1 MFKNI
6 NQDCL
11 VKCQIFRNSIKYSP
25 FDSAQGDSQTERSRS
40 LHLLTKPF
48 WNLNYQLRL
57 LTLIFLFL
65 LNLTSTG
72 KPPLISIVTD
82 KQPGISVQ
90 HGLSKLTEAL
100 RAKNMSF
107 EKVGSLKEA
116 KGEQIIVAGLS
127 TGNSEAGQMLKAGNH
142 AVPEVP
148 EALTI
153 WKTKSQNKPVLL
165 ISGFD
170 DTGLMYAL
178 LDMAKRIKWSTDKEN
193 PLSEVREI
201 TEKPDVAQRAISFYT
216 MNRAYWE
223 SRFYDETYWERYL
236 DLLAENRFNSMVV
249 IFGYENG
256 GFLAPCYPYFF
267 DVESYPDV
275 KMVGITAEE
284 QQKNLDAFNRLI
296 QMAHDRGIRFTA
308 GIWDHIYRGGV
319 QGGGIPGAKDAPDKP
334 VSGLVWGVNSDNLTS
349 YTKAALAKFVKTFPD
364 LDAIQ
369 FRMHNESGLK
379 NEEQVGFW
387 ADVFRMMK
395 ESAPNLQ
402 LDLRAKELPD
412 AVVQS
417 AIDNRIKFRITT
429 KYWMEQMG
437 MPFHPTQ
444 INPEKSPRRH
454 SYADMLRYP
463 QVYKMHWRLW
473 NGGTARVLLWGDPEY
488 VRRFAEST
496 HLYDGDGY
504 EVNEPLVT
512 KMLAQPHD
520 AKPFDLLNPQYR
532 YYNYEFER
540 YWHFFQVFGR
550 IGYNPATAPDL
561 WQKEFEIRFGKKAA
575 PSIESALHKASWV
588 LPRIVASV
596 YPYSGFPMTRGW
608 AEKQRLGN
616 LENYAKNTGSDLQ
629 QFASFDDEAKLLIEG
644 GESAKIL
651 PSMNSRWFEQT
662 SSEINRLI
670 SEAEKAV
677 GNSANKEFISTITDL
692 KILSNLALFH
702 SRRIPAAVSY
712 RIFEITKN
720 VSALDEAIKHER
732 NAVEAWRQIVAAAG
746 DVYTE
751 NLMLG
756 VSVADLTGH
765 WKDELVMLEKGLKDL
780 EQKRIDLKVKGTVLK
795 SPKYNSSSK
804 SDWAGLF
811 QIEHERVT
819 SLPVGQSLKIKIKV
833 TTPAGIKRIELSH
846 RNVNQDVDYKTIPMV
861 KTGDPDVF
869 EAMVSADEIDPKWDY
884 IYFIKI
890 MDNENHGTIF
900 PDLNR
905 ETPYII
911 VKLLR

>member
-1 MFKNI
+1 MKNHFKLSVLI
-6 NQDCL
+6 
-11 VKCQIFRNSIKYSP
+11 
-25 FDSAQGDSQTERSRS
+25 T
-40 LHLLTKPF
+40 
-48 WNLNYQLRL
+48 
-57 LTLIFLFL
+57 LTLL
-65 LNLTSTG
+65 LISSVNCYSTNVT
-72 KPPLISIVTD
+72 PEISIVTD
-82 KQPGISVQ
+82 NQPGISVQ
-90 HGLSKLTEAL
+90 HGLTKLTEVL
-100 RAKNMSF
+100 RVKNISF
-107 EKVGSLKEA
+107 EEVKSLKEA
-116 KGEQIIVAGLS
+116 KGEQIIVAGIS
-127 TGNSEAGQMLKAGNH
+127 TGKGEAAKLLKAGNH
-142 AVPEVP
+142 SVPEVP
-148 EALTI
+148 QALTV
-153 WKTKSQNKPVLL
+153 WKTKSQGKPVWV

-170 DTGLMYAL
+170 DVGLMYGL
-178 LDMAKRIKWSTDKEN
+178 LDVAKQIDWSTDKDN
-193 PLSEVREI
+193 PLGEVREI

-216 MNRAYWE
+216 VNRAYWE
-223 SRFYDETYWERYL
+223 SRFYDEQYWERYL

-267 DVESYPDV
+267 NVESYPEV
-275 KMVGITAEE
+275 KIVGITLAE
-284 QQKNLDAFNRLI
+284 QQKNLDAFNHLI
-296 QMAHDRGIRFTA
+296 KMAHARGIRFTV

-319 QGGGIPGAKDAPDKP
+319 QGGGIPGTKEAPNQP
-334 VSGLVWGVNSDNLTS
+334 VPGLVWGVNSDNLTS

-369 FRMHNESGLK
+369 FRMHNESRLK

-387 ADVFRMMK
+387 DDVFRMMK
-395 ESAPNLQ
+395 ENAPKLQ

-417 AIDNRIKFRITT
+417 AIDNGIKFRITT

-496 HLYDGDGY
+496 HLYNGDGY
-504 EVNEPLVT
+504 EVNEPLAT

-520 AKPFDLLNPQYR
+520 AKPFDLLNPQYQ
-532 YYNYEFER
+532 YYHYEFER

-550 IGYNPATAPDL
+550 IGYNPSTTPDL
-561 WQKEFEIRFGKKAA
+561 WQKEFEMRFGKNEA
-575 PSIESALHKASWV
+575 PSIESALHEASWV

-596 YPYSGFPMTRGW
+596 YPYSSFPMTRGW

-616 LENYAKNTGSDLQ
+616 LDEYANNTGSDLQ

-644 GESAKIL
+644 GETARIL
-651 PSMNSRWFEQT
+651 PSMNSLWFEQT
-662 SSEINRLI
+662 SNEINQFI
-670 SEAEKAV
+670 SEAEKAG
-677 GNSANKEFISTITDL
+677 GNSSNKEFISTITDL

-712 RIFEITKN
+712 GIFERTKN
-720 VSALDEAIKHER
+720 VSALDEAITYER
-732 NAVEAWRQIVAAAG
+732 NAIEAWRQIVAAAA
-746 DVYTE
+746 DVYTD
-751 NLMLG
+751 NLMMG

-780 EQKRIDLKVKGTVLK
+780 EQKRSDFKPKGTVLK
-795 SPKYNSSSK
+795 SPKYNLASQ
-804 SDWAGLF
+804 SDWTKLF
-811 QIEHERVT
+811 QINYERVT
-819 SLPVGQSLKIKIKV
+819 SLPVGQPLKIRIKI
-833 TTPAGIKRIELSH
+833 TTPAGIKRIELSL
-846 RNVNQDVDYKTIPMV
+846 RSVNQDLDYRTIPMV
-861 KTGDPDVF
+861 QTNEPDIY
-869 EAMVSADEIDPKWDY
+869 EATVPANEINPRWDY
-884 IYFIKI
+884 MYFIKI
-890 MDNENHGTIF
+890 IDNENHGMIF
-900 PDLNR
+900 PDLNK

>member
-1 MFKNI
+1 MKIENHF
-6 NQDCL
+6 
-11 VKCQIFRNSIKYSP
+11 IKLSVLITLTFILLSSLNCYS
-25 FDSAQGDSQTERSRS
+25 TKVS
-40 LHLLTKPF
+40 LK
-48 WNLNYQLRL
+48 
-57 LTLIFLFL
+57 
-65 LNLTSTG
+65 
-72 KPPLISIVTD
+72 ISIVTD
-82 KQPGISVQ
+82 NQPGIPVQ
-90 HGLSKLTEAL
+90 HGLTKLTAAL
-100 RAKNMSF
+100 TTKNIGF
-107 EKVGSLKEA
+107 ENVGSLKEA
-116 KGEQIIVAGLS
+116 KGEVIIVAGLS
-127 TGNSEAGQMLKAGNH
+127 TGEGEASNLLKEGNH
-142 AVPEVP
+142 TVPEFP
-148 EALTI
+148 EALKV
-153 WKTKSQNKPVLL
+153 WKTKSSGKLVWV

-170 DTGLMYAL
+170 DVGIMYGVLDVAKQIGL
-178 LDMAKRIKWSTDKEN
+178 SNNKEN
-193 PLSEVREI
+193 TLSEVREI

-223 SRFYDETYWERYL
+223 SRFYDEKYWEKYL

-267 DVESYPDV
+267 DVENYPDV
-275 KMVGITAEE
+275 KMVGITAAE
-284 QQKNLDAFNRLI
+284 QQKNLAAFNRLI
-296 QMAHDRGIRFTA
+296 QMAHERGIRFTA

-319 QGGGIPGAKDAPDKP
+319 QGGGIPGTKDAPDKP
-334 VSGLVWGVNSDNLTS
+334 VPGLVWGVNSDNLIL
-349 YTKAALAKFVKTFPD
+349 YTKAALAKFVKTFPE

-379 NEEQVGFW
+379 NEEQVVFW

-395 ESAPNLQ
+395 ENAPNLQ

-412 AVVQS
+412 AVVQG
-417 AIDNRIKFRITT
+417 AIDNGIKFRITT

-473 NGGTARVLLWGDPEY
+473 NGGTSRILLWGDPEY
-488 VRRFAEST
+488 VRRFAESS
-496 HLYDGDGY
+496 HLYNGDGY
-504 EVNEPLVT
+504 EVNEPLAT

-520 AKPFDLLNPQYR
+520 VNPFDLLNAQYR
-532 YYNYEFER
+532 YYDYEFER

-550 IGYNPATAPDL
+550 IGYNPSVNPEI

-575 PSIESALHKASWV
+575 PSVESALHKASWI

-596 YPYSGFPMTRGW
+596 YPYSAFPMTRGW

-644 GESAKIL
+644 GETARIL
-651 PSMNSRWFEQT
+651 PSMNSRWFEDT
-662 SSEINRLI
+662 SSEINQFI
-670 SEAEKAV
+670 SEAEKAG

-692 KILSNLALFH
+692 RILSNLALFH

-712 RIFEITKN
+712 RIFERTKD

-732 NAVEAWRQIVAAAG
+732 NAIEAWRQIVNAAD
-746 DVYTE
+746 DVYAE
-751 NLMLG
+751 NIMMG
-756 VSVADLTGH
+756 VSVANLTGH

-780 EQKRIDLKVKGTVLK
+780 EQKRSELQSASPDKKAPQYKIASNSDWNERFQISHQRITTLPVDHPLKVRVKATGT
-795 SPKYNSSSK
+795 S
-804 SDWAGLF
+804 
-811 QIEHERVT
+811 
-819 SLPVGQSLKIKIKV
+819 
-833 TTPAGIKRIELSH
+833 GIKWVELSY
-846 RNVNQDVDYKTIPMV
+846 RSVNQDVDYQTMRMLS
-861 KTGDPDVF
+861 TGEKDTF
-869 EAMVSADEIDPKWDY
+869 EAEVPAEQINPKWDFM
-884 IYFIKI
+884 YFIKI
-890 MDNENHGTIF
+890 MDNENKGTIY
-900 PDLNR
+900 PDLNK

-911 VKLLR
+911 VKLQR